1 MAVDLYMLCFP
12 RDYPW
17 LTYYLRSVDKYA
29 RVFFR
34 ELVLVIEEQD
44 PPPKKLPGYVR
55 IERCRNYRGTDVA
68 GYAGQ
73 AIECLRAHER
83 TDADVIWFA
92 EADTPFIRY
101 MSAWPTRKPPL
112 VYLPW
117 DKLGPEKSGL
127 GDPGATIWRERT
139 ELLTGLKAKVHTT
152 LWPPFVYPRC
162 VVEKAWDQV
171 GGEHPLREYSRVH
184 GSINQHDILGT
195 VALKFFPGKMQA
207 YSGAT
212 QKLRDKI
219 PRPVVRHYWMKRDPK
234 DPEIQAQLRK
244 DGIIT

>member
-1 MAVDLYMLCFP
+1 
-12 RDYPW
+12 
-17 LTYYLRSVDKYA
+17 
-29 RVFFR
+29 
-34 ELVLVIEEQD
+34 VI
-44 PPPKKLPGYVR
+44 
-55 IERCRNYRGTDVA
+55 
-68 GYAGQ
+68 
-73 AIECLRAHER
+73 
-83 TDADVIWFA
+83 
-92 EADTPFIRY
+92 
-101 MSAWPTRKPPL
+101 
-112 VYLPW
+112 
-117 DKLGPEKSGL
+117 
-127 GDPGATIWRERT
+127 
-139 ELLTGLKAKVHTT
+139 
-152 LWPPFVYPRC
+152 
-162 VVEKAWDQV
+162 EKAWDQV